1 MYKAGQNDQLV
12 YIILFGKL
20 IVKSEPQ
27 QNEESVTIG
36 RINLGWMV
44 GEEILFDRTMQIR
57 KENVVAE
64 TDSCLVAISKQN
76 LAIL

>member
-36 RINLGWMV
+36 RINLGWTV